1 MSSSDGKMERL
12 RKQLYSQDQPDA
24 DIDKSEL
31 SQPDGPDAPDD
42 WQHTNKQPGSHSF
55 LNKLLVFAGI
65 FCVLAAGFA
74 VATFWFGDSGVSP
87 NQVGI
92 SISGPKTI
100 SAGDTAEFTIS
111 IRNNNQ
117 VPLENTSLTTVFPS
131 GTREPDTSGEELR
144 RIRQQLNTLAPGET
158 RNVTVAA
165 SLFGQQDEVQTIDV
179 QLEYRVPQSNAIFS
193 ANDQYAVDIGE
204 LPVSIRIE
212 NPDETA
218 PGQPVQFDVSIQ
230 SNSAKPLDNVVLRA
244 NYPFGFSTT
253 DISPEPQYRNYVW
266 SLGKIQPGGTRDIS
280 IAGRFADS
288 VSGGQRTFGFSAGI
302 ASSQSSSSIGTLFAD
317 REAVMSLREPYI
329 DLTLNLQNDS
339 QDRPLVFSSAQPVSG
354 SLRYESNLD
363 NPVSGA
369 EINLE
374 FLGQGI
380 DVKKV
385 TSEEGLYRESESVIS
400 WSPQTSNQLGSIASG
415 QSGEFAFSFTNKSSE
430 NLLGT
435 ENPTAKMRA
444 TLNADSPEGSG
455 LPDTISVET
464 TRSPRLHSDITVET
478 ASLHGTGPFNTT
490 GPIPPRVGE
499 ATEYTAHFTVR
510 NSTNQLSDV
519 NLQAAVPAF
528 VEIAQDPQ
536 TSTGSFTYND
546 VTGRLRWEI
555 PKLPA
560 GAGFDSSPAEIFIPL
575 RVTPPSS
582 EVENETQILRDVTV
596 TGKDEFVGERLEVD
610 SVDEPTTLPSSAEE
624 SSESGS
630 VQPRDN

>member
-1 MSSSDGKMERL
+1 MERL

-31 SQPDGPDAPDD
+31 SRPDDPDSPDD
-42 WQHTNKQPGSHSF
+42 WQHDDKQPESHSF

-100 SAGDTAEFTIS
+100 SAGDTAEFTVS

-117 VPLENTSLTTVFPS
+117 VPLEDASLTTVFPP

-144 RIRQQLNTLAPGET
+144 RIRQQLDTLSPGET

-179 QLEYRVPQSNAIFS
+179 QLEYRVPESNAIFS

-204 LPVSIRIE
+204 LPVSISIE
-212 NPDETA
+212 SPKETA
-218 PGQPVQFDVSIQ
+218 PGQPVTFDLNVQ

-253 DISPEPQYRNYVW
+253 EISPEPQYRNYVW
-266 SLGKIQPGGTRDIS
+266 SLGKLQPGGTRDIS

-288 VSGGQRTFGFSAGI
+288 ASGGQRTFGFSAGI

-329 DLTLNLQNDS
+329 DLTLDLQNDS
-339 QDRPLVFSSAQPVSG
+339 QDRPLVLSSGQSISG

-369 EINLE
+369 KIDLE

-400 WSPQTSNQLGSIASG
+400 WSPQTTDQLGSVASG
-415 QSGEFAFSFTNKSSE
+415 QSGSFAFSFTNKSSE
-430 NLLGT
+430 NLLGI
-435 ENPTAKMRA
+435 ENPTAEMRA
-444 TLNADSPEGSG
+444 TLKADSPEGSD

-464 TRSPRLHSDITVET
+464 NRTPRLHSDITVET
-478 ASLHGTGPFNTT
+478 ASLHDTGPFNAT

-499 ATEYTAHFTVR
+499 TTEYTAHFTIR
-510 NSTNQLSDV
+510 NSTNDLSDV
-519 NLQAAVPAF
+519 NLQADVPAF
-528 VEIAQDPQ
+528 VEIAEDPQ

-582 EVENETQILRDVTV
+582 EAENETQILKDVTV
-596 TGKDEFVGERLEVD
+596 TGQDDFVGERLEVN
-610 SVDEPTTLPSSAEE
+610 SIDEPSTLPASAEE